1 MSTVAPEHTLQET
14 MTKLEAALLAP
25 VVSGEMKSW
34 VHNVQQAAA
43 TFAMDWAR
51 ELHTVLHVQYEQIAN
66 TDSELSSCVEK
77 MIQADHE
84 LLEELARFHEKL
96 HDLQG
101 AAEHVDWQETKLAA
115 QRKDIEQFGIS
126 LIVRIKKQQSAA
138 TTWLAE
144 AMYRDRGVGN

>member
-1 MSTVAPEHTLQET
+1 

-25 VVSGEMKSW
+25 VVSGEMKGW
-34 VHNVQQAAA
+34 VQNVQQAAA
-43 TFAMDWAR
+43 TFAMDWTR

-66 TDSELSSCVEK
+66 TDSELSACVEK
-77 MIQADHE
+77 MMQADHE

-96 HDLQG
+96 HDLQR

-115 QRKDIEQFGIS
+115 QRQGIEQFGIA

-138 TTWLAE
+138 ATWLAE
-144 AMYRDRGVGN
+144 AAYRDRGVGD